1 MLLTS
6 GQISMT
12 ISSCIVFIFT
22 SLLFLSGYV
31 LQQQTVRSLQAA
43 IRPPPPPPPAPIST
57 LSPSPTSPSSAVA
70 KPFGNPPGS
79 RGHTLHYASS
89 SSSLSLNSS
98 TPAGGWARVAYVQL
112 LRRHIH
118 VCNAVMVFAE
128 LARQKSPAR
137 RVLLY
142 PSVWDR
148 RFAQQEQ
155 EEEQQQGEMGPAMET
170 SMRLLRVAARRFDVA
185 LVPISPVLGRGE
197 DVLDAAY
204 PVAGLLSLTNF
215 DQLIYFPPSGL
226 LLDPSRL
233 DALFDV
239 QMNSS
244 MLAFPGTT
252 DGGSV
257 IPPVLLVRPSMKA
270 YHESISSFPAATY
283 LEEDYLGNVSKAP
296 PHIAPDTSRLI
307 IETSGLHLQKEA
319 FNSTTFLAGATYVRL
334 SDPEIPGP
342 EYDISREVFLR
353 SRPTEPEPRKAWE
366 ELYEL
371 YRMRRMDVCGLD
383 LEPVMRDNG
392 HDTELKTRAE
402 AESAENPID
411 S

>member
-1 MLLTS
+1 M
-6 GQISMT
+6 
-12 ISSCIVFIFT
+12 
-22 SLLFLSGYV
+22 
-31 LQQQTVRSLQAA
+31 
-43 IRPPPPPPPAPIST
+43 
-57 LSPSPTSPSSAVA
+57 
-70 KPFGNPPGS
+70 
-79 RGHTLHYASS
+79 
-89 SSSLSLNSS
+89 
-98 TPAGGWARVAYVQL
+98 
-112 LRRHIH
+112 
-118 VCNAVMVFAE
+118 CNAVMVFAE

-197 DVLDAAY
+197 GRSLWQNWSLCRECANIDIDVLDAAY